1 LRSIKKIRN
10 ESDRVFG
17 EKALS
22 MTDTQAAAEAGHLDR
37 PDEAPDEADVRPG
50 VEDSDIGA
58 IDDIIGF
65 HIRLAHGATY
75 RHFTETFS
83 ELGLTQKMV
92 SVLWLI
98 ADHPNIAQADI
109 GRRLQMDR
117 ATTMAIVNRLQARDL
132 LRRGASTRDRR
143 RQTLTLTSEGQAAL
157 QDARRAIDLHE
168 SWLKSR
174 FTKREA
180 ALLIDLLRRIHE

>member
-1 LRSIKKIRN
+1 MAER
-10 ESDRVFG
+10 ES
-17 EKALS
+17 E
-22 MTDTQAAAEAGHLDR
+22 AAERQGSMQSTRADCAGETQTR
-37 PDEAPDEADVRPG
+37 PAKAAVGEGDL
-50 VEDSDIGA
+50 GA
-58 IDDIIGF
+58 IDEIIGF

-98 ADHPNIAQADI
+98 DDQSHIAQADI

-117 ATTMAIVNRLQARDL
+117 ATTMAIINRLEARNL
-132 LRRGASTRDRR
+132 LVRGASTLDRR
-143 RQTLTLTSEGQAAL
+143 RQTLALTDTGKAAL
-157 QDARRAIDLHE
+157 IEARRCIDEHE
-168 SWLKSR
+168 LWVRAR

-180 ALLIDLLRRIHE
+180 TLLIELLRRIHE

>member
-1 LRSIKKIRN
+1 LRWIKK
-10 ESDRVFG
+10 DRDWSSG
-17 EKALS
+17 EKTLNVNERDMEKA
-22 MTDTQAAAEAGHLDR
+22 DCPADGQATL
-37 PDEAPDEADVRPG
+37 
-50 VEDSDIGA
+50 EDADIGA

-98 ADHPNIAQADI
+98 ADHPEIAQADI

-117 ATTMAIVNRLQARDL
+117 ATTMAIVNRLEARDL
-132 LRRGASTRDRR
+132 LRRGASSLDRR
-143 RQTLTLTSEGQAAL
+143 RQTLTLTPEGQAAL
-157 QDARRAIDLHE
+157 VDARRAIDAHE

-180 ALLIDLLRRIHE
+180 ALLIELLRRIHE

>member
-1 LRSIKKIRN
+1 MATTERQ
-10 ESDRVFG
+10 G
-17 EKALS
+17 AA
-22 MTDTQAAAEAGHLDR
+22 QAADADQPDAG
-37 PDEAPDEADVRPG
+37 
-50 VEDSDIGA
+50 EDLPNAQDLGLGA

-75 RHFTETFS
+75 RHFTETFC

-109 GRRLQMDR
+109 GRELQMDR
-117 ATTMAIVNRLQARDL
+117 ATTMAIVNRLEARDL
-132 LRRGASTRDRR
+132 LRRGASTLDRR
-143 RQTLTLTSEGQAAL
+143 RQTLTLTRDGQNAL
-157 QDARRAIDLHE
+157 VEARRCIGEHE
-168 SWLKSR
+168 HWLKSR

-180 ALLIDLLRRIHE
+180 TLLIELLRRIHE